1 MHTFDRFERQRD
13 LVPIDK
19 LASLTITVIGCGA
32 VGRQLAIQLAAIGV
46 RKIQLVDFD
55 LVETT
60 NVTSQGYLQQDL
72 GKLKVES
79 TAEQLRL
86 IDPTIQ
92 IEVIPDRYRPSFQN
106 GEVVFSSVDSISSR
120 AAIWRSVQDRCE
132 FWADGRML
140 GETLRI
146 LTATD
151 SASRGHYLSTL
162 FRQTEAQTG
171 TCTSRSTIYAAGIA
185 AGIMLHQFTR
195 WLRQLTCDPDLT
207 ISLLASEITVRE
219 PHRAAD

>member
-1 MHTFDRFERQRD
+1 MNTPDRFERQRD
-13 LVPIDK
+13 LVPTDK
-19 LASLTITVIGCGA
+19 LNELTITVVGLGA
-32 VGRQLAIQLAAIGV
+32 VGRQIAIQLAAIGA

-55 LVETT
+55 FVETT
-60 NVTSQGYLQQDL
+60 NITSQGYLRRDL
-72 GKLKVES
+72 GKLKVEA

-106 GEVVFSSVDSISSR
+106 GEVVFSSVDSISGR
-120 AAIWRSVQDRCE
+120 AAIWRSVQDRCD

-151 SASRGHYLSTL
+151 SASRRHYLSTL

-171 TCTSRSTIYAAGIA
+171 SCTSRSTIFAAGIT

-195 WLRQLTCDPDLT
+195 WLRGFPNSSDLT
-207 ISLLASEITVRE
+207 LNLLADELMV
-219 PHRAAD
+219 